1 MTDYIIHAAL
11 TSQNGRKARTDAR
24 LFQIHRGRSVTWQSS
39 TPARG
44 AFLAGNGKYKVIAS
58 GNEWV

>member
-11 TSQNGRKARTDAR
+11 KSQNGRKARTDAR
-24 LFQIHRGRSVTWQSS
+24 LFRIHRCRSVTWQSS
-39 TPARG
+39 RPEGG
-44 AFLAGNGKYKVIAS
+44 AFLAGNGKYKIIAS